1 MKASIFEGGEK
12 PLVIKDIATPV
23 PKKGEVLVKV
33 AACGVC
39 HTDLHYLDHGVKTA
53 KSPPLVLGH
62 EASGTIVG
70 LNGEIGLRE
79 KDRVVIPAVLTCG
92 FCRLCRLGRENIC
105 ENMKMLGNHIDGAF
119 AEFVAVSAKDCI
131 KLPDEIPL
139 DEACLIGDALSTP
152 YHAVRNRAKVQP
164 ADKVVVIGCGGVG
177 LGIIQFAKVVGARI
191 IAIDIS
197 EEKLAMARELGA
209 EDTINSSKVERL
221 DKAIRDK
228 FNGGSDI
235 AFEAIGKP
243 QTIEAAAKSIRIGG
257 TLVIVGYCSEAVSMP
272 ANRIMFAELNV
283 IGSLGARPVD
293 YTNIVELVRK
303 GSIRIK
309 PIITG
314 RFGLDDINKA
324 FDKLREGK
332 GIRSIVIP

>member
-1 MKASIFEGGEK
+1 MKAAIFEGGGK
-12 PLVIKDIATPV
+12 PLVIKDIATPI

-33 AACGVC
+33 SACGVC

-53 KSPPLVLGH
+53 KMPPLVLGH
-62 EASGTIVG
+62 EASGTVIG
-70 LNGEIGLRE
+70 LNGEVGLRE

-92 FCRLCRLGRENIC
+92 YCRLCRLGRENIC

-119 AEFVAVSAKDCI
+119 AEFVAVPAKDCV
-131 KLPDEIPL
+131 KLPGEVSL
-139 DEACLIGDALSTP
+139 EEVCLIGDALSTP

-177 LGIIQFAKVVGARI
+177 LGIIQFAKIAGAHI
-191 IAIDIS
+191 VAIDVS
-197 EEKLAMARELGA
+197 EEKLAAAKELGA
-209 EDTINSSKVERL
+209 EDTVNVGKVERL

-228 FNGGSDI
+228 FNGGPDI

-257 TLVIVGYCSEAVSMP
+257 TLCIVGYCSEQVSMP
-272 ANRIMFAELNV
+272 ANRIMFAELKI

-293 YTNIVELVRK
+293 YPNIVELVLN